1 MGELRLLLTSIG
13 WQQQL
18 LALMK
23 QADSILYVITDRC
36 HRSKAPEMWQC
47 IVSA

>member
-1 MGELRLLLTSIG
+1 
-13 WQQQL
+13 
-18 LALMK
+18 MK

-47 IVSA
+47 TIFGVCLIKFRNSSEFI